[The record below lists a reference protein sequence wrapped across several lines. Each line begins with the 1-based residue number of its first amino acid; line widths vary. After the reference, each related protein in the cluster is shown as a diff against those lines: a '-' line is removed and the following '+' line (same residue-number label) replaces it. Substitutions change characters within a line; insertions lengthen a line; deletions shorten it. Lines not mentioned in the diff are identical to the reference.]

1 MSQEKKRSSGTLF
14 GCSIIFLLIL
24 ALGVIVTFMFWP
36 DNGGIIEASFSKNKV
51 ALVRVEG
58 VIMDGRE
65 VINQIQDWSEDDSV
79 QAIVL
84 RIVSPGG
91 AVAPSQ
97 DIHDAVI
104 TAKKQ
109 KPVVA
114 SFGSVAASGGYYI
127 GVACD
132 KIVTS
137 PGTITGSIGVIMSFN
152 TTYQLM
158 DKIGLGAVVIKSGKF
173 KDTGSPHR
181 DMTEE
186 EKAYFQSVVD
196 SVHGQFTAAV
206 AAGRG
211 LDIETVKQLA
221 DGRIYTG
228 AQAKDLKLADELG
241 SLTEAIKLAGS
252 LAGIEGDPI
261 VVEKEDELGIFKKL
275 FGDEFEVRIPNLM
288 SKPAGVYYMWPAA
301 M

>member
-24 ALGVIVTFMFWP
+24 ALGVIVTLMFWP

-65 VINQIQDWSEDDSV
+65 VIQQIQDWSEDDSI

-104 TAKKQ
+104 NAKRQ

-252 LAGIEGDPI
+252 LAGIVGDPI
-261 VVEKEDELGIFKKL
+261 VVEKEDELGMLKKL
-275 FGDEFEVRIPNLM
+275 FGDEFEVKIPDLI
-288 SKPAGVYYMWPAA
+288 SKPAGIYYMWPAA